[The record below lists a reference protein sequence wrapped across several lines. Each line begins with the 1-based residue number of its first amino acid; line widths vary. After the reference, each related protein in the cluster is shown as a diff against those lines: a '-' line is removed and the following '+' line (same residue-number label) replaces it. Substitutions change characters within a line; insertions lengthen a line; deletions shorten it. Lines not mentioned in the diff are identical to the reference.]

1 MVNKKGQELKIFSL
15 ILLFLLGSIA
25 NVTASILEDASKY
38 AVRIK
43 TSISYP
49 FFEDRAGVSNGAGFL
64 VDKDRGWIVTNAHVS
79 GRGTGTVEV
88 LFKDNDFQEAEI
100 VYVDPELDFS
110 ILNVEDI
117 PDSAL
122 VAKLDCQ
129 TRKLNGL
136 EVAAFGHPHSLY
148 FSASRGIVSKVRFYE
163 GHDWVQTDAA
173 INPGNSGGPLI
184 SLDTGLIIG
193 INAMSLKDS
202 EGLNF
207 AVPMAPVCKSLELLR
222 NDLNPSPPLL
232 PLSFASDSVAENY
245 LIVAGNRLGKLS
257 EEIQIGDEV
266 TAVNGIQVSS
276 PTELAT
282 ELRGKSGKAKFT
294 FKRGG
299 KEVNGTI
306 EFSPKPRI
314 TERQYLMVDGGLIA
328 EDIYPERFALEKN
341 YMFHSVRKGSYAQR
355 VGFGKGEIV
364 LTIDGVKPT
373 SIGHL
378 EELLSGENEK
388 EVITRHWSSIDEL
401 FYDYYK
407 IDYEPG
413 FVRSY
418 NIP

>member
-1 MVNKKGQELKIFSL
+1 MQQLKIFSL
-15 ILLFLLGSIA
+15 ALLFLLGSLASATA
-25 NVTASILEDASKY
+25 NILEDASKY

-49 FFEDRAGVSNGAGFL
+49 FFEDEAGVSNGAGFL
-64 VDKDRGWIVTNAHVS
+64 VDKDRGWIITNAHVS

-110 ILNVEDI
+110 ILTVKDI

-122 VAKLDCQ
+122 VAQLDCK
-129 TRKLNGL
+129 TRRLNGL

-207 AVPMAPVCKSLELLR
+207 AVPMAPVCKSLELLKD
-222 NDLNPSPPLL
+222 NLNPSPPLL
-232 PLSFASDSVAENY
+232 PLSFAFDNVAENY

-257 EEIQIGDEV
+257 EGIQIGDEV
-266 TAVNGIQVSS
+266 IAVNGIEISS

-282 ELRGKSGKAKFT
+282 ELRGKSGNAEFT
-294 FKRGG
+294 FKRGET
-299 KEVNGTI
+299 KIKGTV
-306 EFSPKPRI
+306 EFSPKTKI
-314 TERQYLMVDGGLIA
+314 TERQYLLVDGGLIA
-328 EDIYPERFALEKN
+328 EDIYPERFVREEH

-355 VGFGKGEIV
+355 VGFGKGEVV

-373 SIGHL
+373 SIEHL
-378 EELLSGENEK
+378 EKLLSGEGEK
-388 EVITRHWSSIDEL
+388 EIITRHWSSIDEL
-401 FYDYYK
+401 FYDYFK
-407 IDYEPG
+407 IDYEPR

-418 NIP
+418 NVP